1 MTEEKNIEEKKEN
14 NEVEEKELA
23 GKGVE
28 IEKKVDVKKDIK
40 KFFKKAE
47 KKESKEEEYLL
58 GWRRCMADFEN
69 YKKRQ
74 QENQKSLGEYV
85 KEDFVLQIIPV
96 IDNFHSATE
105 HIPEEQKN
113 VPWVVGIMYIQKQ
126 LEDVLKENGVTEIP
140 VKVGDEFD
148 PNLHEAVASNPAYAE
163 ASTSVK
169 TPADKPAGKQETVN
183 LPTGQAGSDQE
194 AEKKELEN
202 KIKKVVLKG
211 YKLGEKVIRA
221 ARVIVE

>member
-1 MTEEKNIEEKKEN
+1 MTDEKKIEEKKEN
-14 NEVEEKELA
+14 RKVEEKELTD
-23 GKGVE
+23 KVDE
-28 IEKKVDVKKDIK
+28 VEKKVDVKKDIK

-74 QENQKSLGEYV
+74 VENQKSLGEYV

-113 VPWVVGIMYIQKQ
+113 VPWVVGVMYIQKQ
-126 LEDVLKENGVTEIP
+126 LEDVLKENGVTEMD
-140 VKVGDEFD
+140 VKVGDGFD
-148 PNLHEAVASNPAYAE
+148 PNLHEAIANNPAYAE
-163 ASTSVK
+163 AS
-169 TPADKPAGKQETVN
+169 AGKQETVR
-183 LPTGQAGSDQE
+183 SEQE
-194 AEKKELEN
+194 AEEKEFEN

-211 YKLGEKVIRA
+211 YRLGEKVIRA